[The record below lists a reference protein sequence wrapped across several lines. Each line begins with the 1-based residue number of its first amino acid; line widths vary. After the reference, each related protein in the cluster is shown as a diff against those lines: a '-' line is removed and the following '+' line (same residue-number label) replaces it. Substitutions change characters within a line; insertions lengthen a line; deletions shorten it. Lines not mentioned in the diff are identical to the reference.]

1 MCNEPFY
8 KENICNAL
16 IAKGEDFINSLS
28 PEILSKLIKVF
39 SEETKDVY
47 KNNYVFLSI
56 VAEKGEKE
64 QKSIV
69 ANLMIHNIHN
79 RIDVSNSL
87 LVIEKGKFN
96 NIIKKE
102 LISTLERY
110 LTEVGDNI
118 AEEVKER
125 INKII
130 KE

>member
-1 MCNEPFY
+1 MCNESFY
-8 KENICNAL
+8 RENICNAL
-16 IAKGEDFINSLS
+16 IARGEDFINSLS

-79 RIDVSNSL
+79 RIDISNSL

-110 LTEVGDNI
+110 LTEAGDNI
-118 AEEVKER
+118 AEEEKER